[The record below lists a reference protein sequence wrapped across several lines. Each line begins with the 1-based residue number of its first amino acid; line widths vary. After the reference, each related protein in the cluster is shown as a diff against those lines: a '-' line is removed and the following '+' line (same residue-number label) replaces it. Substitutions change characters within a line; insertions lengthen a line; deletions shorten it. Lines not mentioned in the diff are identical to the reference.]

1 MHNLPGWIY
10 RPITKLLLTRFLNF
24 QKEVNVELLLLSTWL
39 QNKQPS
45 LSGKEE
51 NFLELVFLKLSGY
64 RDDRRSSKRGLH

>member
-24 QKEVNVELLLLSTWL
+24 QKEVNVELLLDLVAE
-39 QNKQPS
+39 QPS

>member
-24 QKEVNVELLLLSTWL
+24 QKEVNVELLLVSTWL

-45 LSGKEE
+45 LSEKEE
-51 NFLELVFLKLSGY
+51 NFLELVFLKLSDY